1 MKCDE
6 CNKMA
11 EDVKTNPYH
20 AKKTVQVIHVPTV
33 IDLSCD

>member
-1 MKCDE
+1 MQQ
-6 CNKMA
+6 MA

-20 AKKTVQVIHVPTV
+20 AKDCIGNTQDVPTV